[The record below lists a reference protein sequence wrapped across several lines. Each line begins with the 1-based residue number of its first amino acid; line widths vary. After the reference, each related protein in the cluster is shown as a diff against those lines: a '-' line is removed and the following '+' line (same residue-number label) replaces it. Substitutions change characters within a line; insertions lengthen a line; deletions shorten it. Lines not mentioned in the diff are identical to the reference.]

1 VIQVRLNRYL
11 ASCGVASR
19 RSSDRLIEE
28 GKIFVNGVKAL
39 VGQLVNPESDR
50 IEYNGKL
57 LSAETK
63 AYYLFNKPFLV
74 LTTLED
80 PQGRKTVSD
89 FIKNIPERIFPV
101 GRLDYDSEGLL
112 FLTNDG
118 TLAHRIQHPKYEL
131 EKEYIVKMD
140 RELNLAQEENFR
152 NGILLEEGKTSAA
165 GLEKIG
171 ECLYRVIL
179 HQGWHRQIRR
189 MMSELGAQVLSLKR
203 VRVGH
208 LVLDRLRPGELRKI
222 TAAELKELKKLLF

>member
-1 VIQVRLNRYL
+1 MRLNRYL

-19 RSSDRLIEE
+19 RACDRLIEE
-28 GKIFVNGVKAL
+28 GKVFVNGVKAL

-63 AYYLFNKPFLV
+63 AYYLFYKPFLV
-74 LTTLED
+74 LTTLDD

-131 EKEYIVKMD
+131 EKEYVVKTNQ
-140 RELNLAQEENFR
+140 ELNSAQEQEFR
-152 NGILLEEGKTSAA
+152 NGILLEEGKTSPA
-165 GLEKIG
+165 GLEKINH
-171 ECLYRVIL
+171 CLYQVVL

-189 MMSELGAQVLSLKR
+189 MMSVLGCEVLSLKR
-203 VRVGH
+203 VKIGPFR
-208 LVLDRLRPGELRKI
+208 LDRLRPGELKKI
-222 TAAELKELKKLLF
+222 LPAELKELKKLLF